1 MTQLQKITIEI
12 QGTDKFTM
20 QDMTGDQYAEHL
32 EQHLFFTDTH
42 GIICATQGE
51 YPIACTKEQ
60 LTILI
65 NYLETKRGS
74 LER

>member
-1 MTQLQKITIEI
+1 MIQLQKITLEIEGI
-12 QGTDKFTM
+12 DKITM
-20 QDMTGDQYAEHL
+20 QEMTANQYTEHL
-32 EQHLFFTDTH
+32 EQHLFFADSH

-60 LTILI
+60 LTMLI

>member
-1 MTQLQKITIEI
+1 MTQLQKLNFEIEA
-12 QGTDKFTM
+12 TDKLTM
-20 QDMTGDQYAEHL
+20 QDMTADQYAEHL
-32 EQHLFFTDTH
+32 EQHLFFTDSH
-42 GIICATQGE
+42 GNICATQGE
-51 YPIACTKEQ
+51 YPIVCTTEQ